1 MVDGIMPGYGYDP
14 EHAIL
19 LGVDRASEGMVPLD
33 WRKFNRHG
41 FVGGSTGT
49 GKTVTVRNMIEG
61 LSQFGIPTLTVDAKG
76 DLSGMVREG
85 APLVGKLKH
94 RAELLMQVGNENPD
108 YDFWTPTSL
117 PVAYIAPGG
126 NGHGVPAK
134 INVHSFEDKSLAR
147 VLELTAPQTRN
158 LKTALREG
166 RNDSARPIETL
177 EDLVMMLNG
186 MEADPEKS
194 LTTSMCARIVE
205 AIDNL
210 SEANDGLF
218 GGGPEF
224 DVMDLLKIDDYG
236 WGQVNIIDSSQLK
249 DTPEIVTTFL
259 LWTLDTLAKQLPE
272 VGDSKLKLVVFFDE
286 AHLLFKNAPREF
298 IAGVERTIKTLRS
311 KGVGIFFC
319 SQSDKDIPED
329 ILAQCAARIQH
340 ALRVNTHRQKLSLK
354 WTAEN
359 FPCSDTYDLEA
370 ELKGMGVGQALV
382 SVLDDDGFATP
393 PALCVMYVPRSQM
406 EPLSD
411 DEIADYV
418 SAHPLT
424 EKYNRLAREW
434 AEEKRE
440 RKYLPNL
447 NIRPARP
454 AEPVSEP
461 RRLEPVPDIPP
472 TLTERL
478 RGLRTGVRVVPAQ
491 SGPIGLHDPAQEDP
505 DEWRTRDEWATSRAE
520 GE

>member
-1 MVDGIMPGYGYDP
+1 MVNGIMPGYEYDP

-41 FVGGSTGT
+41 FIGGSTGT
-49 GKTVTVRNMIEG
+49 GKTVTMRNMIEG

-76 DLSGMVREG
+76 DLSGMIREG
-85 APLVGKLKH
+85 SLTGKLKE
-94 RAELLMQVGNENPD
+94 RADLVDQ
-108 YDFWTPTSL
+108 YFWESTSV

-126 NGHGVPAK
+126 NGYGVPAR
-134 INVHSFEDKSLAR
+134 INVHSFDPKSLGR
-147 VLELTAPQTRN
+147 VLELTAAQTRN

-177 EDLVMMLNG
+177 DDLIMMLNG

-194 LTTSMCARIVE
+194 LTSSMCARIIE
-205 AIDNL
+205 AIENL
-210 SEANDGLF
+210 SDANDGLF

-224 DVMDLLKIDDYG
+224 DVMDLLRQDDYG

-249 DTPEIVTTFL
+249 ETPEIVTTFL

-272 VGDSKLKLVVFFDE
+272 VGDSELKLVVFFDE
-286 AHLLFKNAPREF
+286 AHLLFKGAPKEF
-298 IAGVERTIKTLRS
+298 VAGMERTVKTLRS

-319 SQSDKDIPED
+319 SQSDKDVPED
-329 ILAQCAARIQH
+329 ILAQCSAKIQH
-340 ALRVNTHRQKLSLK
+340 ALRANTKNQRLGIRH
-354 WTAEN
+354 TADN
-359 FPCSDTYDLEA
+359 FPCSDSYDLES
-370 ELKGMGVGQALV
+370 EIKGMGIGQALV

-406 EPLSD
+406 EPVDED
-411 DEIADYV
+411 DIREYV
-418 SAHPLT
+418 AAHPLT
-424 EKYNRLAREW
+424 AKYNRRLKEW
-434 AEEKRE
+434 AEERRE
-440 RKYLPNL
+440 RRYLPNL

-454 AEPVSEP
+454 SEP
-461 RRLEPVPDIPP
+461 SSEPLELEVVPDIPP

-478 RGLRTGVRVVPAQ
+478 RGLKKGVRERPSYAPHAPAR
-491 SGPIGLHDPAQEDP
+491 PVGLHDPAQEDP
-505 DEWRTRDEWATSRAE
+505 DEWRTRDEWETSRSE

>member
-1 MVDGIMPGYGYDP
+1 MVNGIMPGYEYDP

-41 FVGGSTGT
+41 FIGGSTGT
-49 GKTVTVRNMIEG
+49 GKTVTMRNMIEG

-76 DLSGMVREG
+76 DLSGMIREG
-85 APLVGKLKH
+85 SLTGKLKS
-94 RAELLMQVGNENPD
+94 RADLLDQ
-108 YDFWTPTSL
+108 YFWESTSL

-126 NGHGVPAK
+126 NGYGVPAK
-134 INVHSFEDKSLAR
+134 INVHSFEVKSLAR
-147 VLELTAPQTRN
+147 VLELTPAQTRN
-158 LKTALREG
+158 LKTAFREG
-166 RNDSARPIETL
+166 KNDSARPIETL
-177 EDLVMMLNG
+177 DDLVMLLNG
-186 MEADPEKS
+186 MESDPEKS
-194 LTTSMCARIVE
+194 LTTSMCARIIE

-224 DVMDLLKIDDYG
+224 DVMDLIRRDDYG
-236 WGQVNIIDSSQLK
+236 WGQVNIIDSSQLTE
-249 DTPEIVTTFL
+249 TPEIVTTFL

-272 VGDSKLKLVVFFDE
+272 VGDSELKLVVFFDE
-286 AHLLFKNAPREF
+286 AHLLFKGAPKEF
-298 IAGVERTIKTLRS
+298 IAGVLRTIKTLRS

-319 SQSDKDIPED
+319 SQSDKDVPDD
-329 ILAQCAARIQH
+329 ILEQCAARIQH
-340 ALRVNTHRQKLSLK
+340 ALRVNTHRQRLNLK
-354 WTAEN
+354 YTADN

-370 ELKGMGVGQALV
+370 EVKGMGVGQALV

-393 PALCVMYVPRSQM
+393 PALCVMYVPRSRM
-406 EPLSD
+406 EPLD
-411 DEIADYV
+411 DNEIRDYV
-418 SAHPLT
+418 DAHPLT
-424 EKYNRLAREW
+424 AKYRRMLKEW

-454 AEPVSEP
+454 SEP
-461 RRLEPVPDIPP
+461 SSEPPELEVVPDVPP

-478 RGLRTGVRVVPAQ
+478 RGLKRGVREHKPYTPHEPGRV
-491 SGPIGLHDPAQEDP
+491 GLHDPAQEDA
-505 DEWRTRDEWATSRAE
+505 DEWATSE
-520 GE
+520 TV